1 MNITVNGE
9 TIAQSAIDAEVQYH
23 PAADLEAARKAAAEA
38 LVIRALLR
46 QAAGRMGLKPDDAP
60 NEEDAPERGE
70 EERLIAALLE
80 LVIIVP
86 EADDSVCRRYYERN
100 PRKFR
105 SRDLFEAAHILF
117 PAAPHDETARARAKA
132 AAEATIAE
140 LTAAPERF
148 GELARA
154 RSACSSKIQD
164 GRLGQVSRGD
174 TVPEFETFLCNLEE
188 GQLCPVPVM
197 TRYGA
202 HVLRLDRRICGR
214 ELPFEIAKPRIADYL
229 HERAWRRAVHQYL
242 QLLIGGA
249 EITGVTLSGATTPLV
264 Q

>member
-9 TIAQSAIDAEVQYH
+9 AIAQSAIDAEVQYH
-23 PAADLEAARKAAAEA
+23 PSADLEAARRAAAEA
-38 LVIRALLR
+38 LVIRVLLR
-46 QAAGRMGLKPDDAP
+46 QAAEKMRLKPDDAP
-60 NEEDAPERGE
+60 PDDGAAERTD
-70 EERLIAALLE
+70 EERLIAALLDRAIA
-80 LVIIVP
+80 LP
-86 EADDSVCRRYYERN
+86 EADEAACRRYYDRN
-100 PRKFR
+100 PGKFR

-117 PAAPHDETARARAKA
+117 PAPPDDQEARMRAKA

-140 LTAAPERF
+140 LRDAPRRF

-174 TVPEFETFLCNLEE
+174 TAPEFETFLFNLEE

-229 HERAWRRAVHQYL
+229 HERAWRRAVHQYM

-249 EITGVTLSGATTPLV
+249 EISGVALSGATSPLV